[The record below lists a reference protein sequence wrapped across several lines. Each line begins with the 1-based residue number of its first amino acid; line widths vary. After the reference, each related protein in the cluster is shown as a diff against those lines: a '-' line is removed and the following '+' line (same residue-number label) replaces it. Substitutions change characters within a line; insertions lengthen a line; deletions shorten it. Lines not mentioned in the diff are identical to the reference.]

1 MRQKV
6 SYCKTAKHLWNNV
19 KQWVAQKTG
28 KNIVFTLENII
39 LNDITKKPIDSINM
53 ICLVVKQYIYSA
65 RCLRTIPNFQIL
77 KQTTSSSRSNG
88 RPFVPQNRPL
98 TGFFKPAFRS
108 SHTNC
113 LPCLVLGQ
121 CYPHKSQL

>member
-39 LNDITKKPIDSINM
+39 LNNITKKPIDSINM

-77 KQTTSSSRSNG
+77 KPKIIEYHNVEKYLAKSKGKLEKHNKKW
-88 RPFVPQNRPL
+88 N
-98 TGFFKPAFRS
+98 
-108 SHTNC
+108 N
-113 LPCLVLGQ
+113 LV
-121 CYPHKSQL
+121 